1 MNRSANV
8 PYTYN
13 IEVDI
18 LSKTKTVLSHLPT
31 KTITD
36 LESTKIFQINLD
48 HPCKISPNKLY
59 TVCVK
64 MNGPNRYCGR
74 YRDHV
79 VHGDYTFKFYAS
91 DASLS
96 ETNVNC
102 GEIAGLLCY
111 L

>member
-31 KTITD
+31 KTIT
-36 LESTKIFQINLD
+36 ESTKIFQINLD
-48 HPCKISPNKLY
+48 HQCKISPNELY
-59 TVCVK
+59 TVCVT

-74 YRDHV
+74 YCDHV

-102 GEIAGLLCY
+102 GEITGLLCY

>member
-1 MNRSANV
+1 MYGSTRL

-18 LSKTKTVLSHLPT
+18 LSKTKTVLSHLLM
-31 KTITD
+31 KTIT
-36 LESTKIFQINLD
+36 ESTKIFQINLD
-48 HPCKISPNKLY
+48 HPCKISPNKTY

-64 MNGPNRYCGR
+64 MKGPNRYCAR

-79 VHGDYTFKFYAS
+79 VHDGYTFKFYAS
-91 DASLS
+91 VSG
-96 ETNVNC
+96 TNVNK